1 MPYLLGINIS
11 EQNLLYIGLTK
22 IYGINKQTAQNICFI
37 LGLNKAIKFNN
48 LTTAQLTKIQKFIS
62 TTYNIQ
68 TLLKKEKKINI
79 QRLIDNKS
87 YRGKRHILNLPVHGQ
102 RTRSNAQTV
111 KKAIK

>member
-1 MPYLLGINIS
+1 MSYLLGINIP
-11 EQNLLYIGLTK
+11 EQHLLYIGLTK
-22 IYGINKQTAQNICFI
+22 IYGINKQTSQKICFA
-37 LGLNKAIKFNN
+37 LGLNKLMRFNA
-48 LTTAQLTKIQKFIS
+48 LTNAQLAKIQKFIS

-68 TLLKKEKKINI
+68 TLLKKEKNLNI

-87 YRGKRHILNLPVHGQ
+87 YRGKRHILNLPVRGQ